1 MDQTE
6 NIRTIFFKPA
16 RKSLI
21 IIPAVLS
28 LFFLTGCSAD
38 DPSEP
43 ETLIRI
49 AANEEFIVHEEG
61 LTLLEEKYGLVFDQ
75 VHEMSLGLTHEALC
89 SGDVD
94 AAIGFSTDGKMK
106 ELELVKLLDDKN
118 IFPACNTAPVVREDT
133 LKRYPHIEEILSEIS
148 PLIDN
153 RTMVEL
159 NYRADL
165 EGVEPPAVARYWL
178 LDKGLIEDNSEG
190 NSNDITGNEEPVVIG
205 SKEFVEQELL
215 GYIAYYALKNAGIPV
230 QVHDPVA
237 GTEAIRLRLLIG
249 EIDLYWDY
257 TGVVW
262 SEIYLKDEK
271 ITDPGYVYRRVAE
284 KDAKKGLIW
293 LDYAPLNKT
302 YIIMMRRDQA
312 HEYGISTISDFST
325 WVEQVRSG
333 E

>member
-1 MDQTE
+1 MEQVE
-6 NIRTIFFKPA
+6 AKRACLLKPTP
-16 RKSLI
+16 KGLI
-21 IIPAVLS
+21 IPVLVL
-28 LFFLTGCSAD
+28 LFFLAGCPAD

-43 ETLIRI
+43 ETLVRI
-49 AANEEFIVHEEG
+49 AANEEFIVQEEG
-61 LTLLEEKYGLVFDQ
+61 LILLEEKYGLVFDQ
-75 VHEMSLGLTHEALC
+75 VHEISLGLTHEALC

-106 ELELVKLLDDKN
+106 ELELVKLQDDKS

-133 LKRYPHIEEILSEIS
+133 LERYPRVEEILSEIS

-153 RTMVEL
+153 RTMIEL

-165 EGVEPPAVARYWL
+165 EGVEPKEVARHWL
-178 LDKGLIEDNSEG
+178 LDKGLIEDNSED
-190 NSNDITGNEEPVVIG
+190 NSSEITGNEDPVIIG

-230 QVHDPVA
+230 RVHDPVA
-237 GTEAIRLRLLIG
+237 GTEAIRLRLLVG

-262 SEIYLKDEK
+262 SEIYLKDER
-271 ITDPGYVYRRVAE
+271 ITDPGYVYHRVAE
-284 KDAKKGLIW
+284 KDAKNGLIW

-302 YIIMMRRDQA
+302 YVIMMRRDQA
-312 HEYGISTISDFST
+312 REHGITTISDLST